1 MSSVT
6 TDAPGKRL
14 TDLLNDMLREPV
26 RKPFG
31 TYGQMQVTVREVTPD
46 TLTMAVEAH
55 RAKDRP
61 MGAATNVRNAVLA
74 LLQDMV
80 PCPKFRA
87 ICSNAPLSIA
97 YEEHVL
103 DFCPLAQ
110 HAGPLKSS
118 VALHEENVGPYREG
132 FRPRIEALWAE
143 LVASANRPSRRPA
156 G

>member
-6 TDAPGKRL
+6 SDAPGKRL
-14 TDLLNDMLREPV
+14 TDLLNDMLLDPV
-26 RKPFG
+26 RD
-31 TYGQMQVTVREVTPD
+31 VTPD
-46 TLTMAVEAH
+46 MLTVVVEAH
-55 RAKDRP
+55 RTKDRP
-61 MGAATNVRNAVLA
+61 TQAATNVRNAVLA

-80 PCPKFRA
+80 PCPKLRA

-110 HAGPLKSS
+110 HAAPLKSS

-132 FRPRIEALWAE
+132 FRPRIEALWTE
-143 LVASANRPSRRPA
+143 LVASANKPA
-156 G
+156 R